1 MIRRFHKLVGYEYK
15 HNNKSLLLQLIY
27 MTKENFLFTE
37 DELKN
42 MIEIT
47 SNFLD
52 KTSRNLESPSKFFGN
67 ILEPTSYIEDHG
79 IPLYK
84 FIPQEVYQN
93 HILKGHFRLGSLK
106 YYREIE
112 NESSKDPKEGFSNI
126 IINSGNRQ
134 IFTSLISGFDQYVF
148 CGTYTLEES
157 VYMSKRFGGVV
168 IKIKNLRSFA
178 EKIKN
183 AIGAQKWYSKKVTYS
198 DLKAYKVKQLIEDL
212 NGVGPDL
219 SVELFKYLL
228 SFSTVP
234 SVFSNPARFAPE
246 QEIRLSFEMNKN
258 TKRKLDICNKAL
270 LKEIELIK

>member
-1 MIRRFHKLVGYEYK
+1 
-15 HNNKSLLLQLIY
+15 
-27 MTKENFLFTE
+27 MTKENSLLTE

-52 KTSRNLESPSKFFGN
+52 KTSRNLESPSKYFGN
-67 ILEPTSYIEDHG
+67 ILEPTSDIEDYE

-84 FIPQEVYQN
+84 FIPLEVYQN
-93 HILKGHFRLGSLK
+93 HILKGQFRLGSLK

-112 NESSKDPKEGFSNI
+112 NESSKDPKEGFINI

-157 VYMSKRFGGVV
+157 IYMSRRFGGVV

-183 AIGAQKWYSKKVTYS
+183 AIGAQKWYSMKVTYS
-198 DLKAYKVKQLIEDL
+198 DFKAYKVEQIIKDL
-212 NGVGPDL
+212 NGVRPDL
-219 SVELFKYLL
+219 SVELFQYLL

-234 SVFSNPARFAPE
+234 SVFSKPTRFAPE

-258 TKRKLDICNKAL
+258 TKKKLDICNQAL
-270 LKEIELIK
+270 LEEIEIIK